1 MKQKQRLC
9 DSLWKNQT
17 KKRQVVCFHLLDSKE
32 FYTFHT
38 SFFQTHLPEGFT
50 PSWNSLVYLFLFP
63 VLFHQVYYTFRG
75 FFLGVSG
82 YKSAKAIQ
90 STQSR
95 AKNWQQ
101 MSTNPASSGYICCDG
116 ISPLQITRL
125 EPMPLLCSCPQPG
138 WSPEMA
144 ADKCMTEC

>member
-1 MKQKQRLC
+1 MKQKQSLC
-9 DSLWKNQT
+9 NSLWKNQT
-17 KKRQVVCFHLLDSKE
+17 KKRQVVCLHLLDSKE
-32 FYTFHT
+32 FYTFRT
-38 SFFQTHLPEGFT
+38 SFLPDP
-50 PSWNSLVYLFLFP
+50 PSGGIHTILEFLVYLFLLP
-63 VLFHQVYYTFRG
+63 ILFHQVYYTFRG

-90 STQSR
+90 SPQSR

-125 EPMPLLCSCPQPG
+125 EPMPLLCLSPQPG

-144 ADKCMTEC
+144 ADKSMTEC